1 MVIVVLLSKCIYSR
15 VHTNVVKE
23 IDIKTVPDAI
33 SGHANFK
40 IFL

>member
-1 MVIVVLLSKCIYSR
+1 MVIVVLLCKCIYSR
-15 VHTNVVKE
+15 VHTNVKE
-23 IDIKTVPDAI
+23 IDTKTVLDAI